1 MTLIKKFSWGAFALG
16 ALLLAGCSSTPSN
29 TLTFNPQSPTAT
41 TAFNTQNQKA
51 IVNVVS
57 KDGRSQ
63 TEVSSY
69 TLNSALFKLYSSP
82 AVEKLFQQVVQ
93 QDLNA
98 KGFRLA
104 TNGVNTNV
112 LVTVK
117 EFYAK
122 VEEGN
127 IRHKITSRVQL
138 EVHVQGIKGNFT
150 KNFGASRIDEGA
162 LGVNNND
169 IQKSLDATLKDV
181 VSALYKDTEIAGA
194 ISRYVE

>member
-1 MTLIKKFSWGAFALG
+1 MKLSKTISLATLVASAI
-16 ALLLAGCSSTPSN
+16 LLVGCSNTPSN
-29 TLTFNPQSPTAT
+29 TLSFNPQSPTAT
-41 TAFNTQNQKA
+41 TAFNAQNQKA

-63 TEVSSY
+63 PEISSY
-69 TLNSALFKLYSSP
+69 TMNSALFKLYSSP
-82 AVEKLFQQVVQ
+82 AVEKLFQQVIQ

-104 TNGVNTNV
+104 DSGVNTNV

-117 EFYAK
+117 DFYAK

-127 IRHKITSRVQL
+127 IRHKITSKVQL
-138 EVHVQGIKGNFT
+138 EVHVQGFKGNFT
-150 KNFGASRIDEGA
+150 KNFGASRVDEGA
-162 LGVNNND
+162 LGVNNDD

-194 ISRYVE
+194 ISRYVN

>member
-1 MTLIKKFSWGAFALG
+1 MKLMQKLSFGACLAS
-16 ALLLAGCSSTPSN
+16 AILLAGCSSMPSN

-63 TEVSSY
+63 SEVSSY

-104 TNGVNTNV
+104 DSGVNTNV

-127 IRHKITSRVQL
+127 IRHKITSKIQL
-138 EVHVQGIKGNFT
+138 EIHVQGIQGNFT

-169 IQKSLDATLKDV
+169 IQKSLDATLTDV

-194 ISRYVE
+194 ISRYVN